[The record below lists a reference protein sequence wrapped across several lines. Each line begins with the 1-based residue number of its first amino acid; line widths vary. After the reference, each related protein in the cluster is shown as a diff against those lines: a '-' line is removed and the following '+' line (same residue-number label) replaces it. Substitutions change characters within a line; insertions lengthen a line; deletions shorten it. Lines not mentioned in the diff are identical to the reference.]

1 MGWSG
6 YTIYSGDGTQTR
18 HYDFLKWAKV
28 ASEDEVF
35 DNNWLQ
41 YNKTVVPKDKI
52 SILVK
57 NIGLIV
63 NKIPKFKFLNEDSAI
78 EWQMLAAL
86 LLDNKIKVPKLIKQK
101 AKEATEYLI
110 QESGDFDKP
119 YLRRKHLRK
128 FLEKLNNN

>member
-1 MGWSG
+1 MGWLG

-28 ASEDEVF
+28 ASKDEIF

-41 YNKTVVPKDKI
+41 NRKTIVPKDRI
-52 SILVK
+52 PILFK
-57 NIGLIV
+57 NLNLIV
-63 NKIPKFKFLNEDSAI
+63 NKMPKKQFWTEDSAI
-78 EWQMLAAL
+78 EWQMFAAL
-86 LLDNKIKVPKLIKQK
+86 LLDNQIKLPNIVRVR